1 MKAIPDAAADTV
13 EALKTRFFSYLD
25 NKDGV
30 DPREIITKIQD
41 AALPIDV
48 TIRKN
53 ETTLKEALEKILE
66 IKEEMKNMKAKDFHV
81 FAHFDHAL
89 YDLKGK
95 ILNLPVYE
103 LLGGVRREEIP
114 LEHIV
119 SFLPTPEEVAEEA
132 KMAVD
137 AGYRAIKLHVNREP
151 ENAERRV
158 KAVREAIGPDIPLAI
173 DMGMAYNPIDAAR
186 LLERLD
192 KECGLNFAE
201 QPLNPYDISGQ
212 QFLRSKVM
220 VPLTADHSGMV

>member
-1 MKAIPDAAADTV
+1 MALMKDMATILIG
-13 EALKTRFFSYLD
+13 E
-25 NKDGV
+25 
-30 DPREIITKIQD
+30 DPLRIND
-41 AALPIDV
+41 
-48 TIRKN
+48 
-53 ETTLKEALEKILE
+53 ILGKME
-66 IKEEMKNMKAKDFHV
+66 RSISGQYAENWHV

-173 DMGMAYNPIDAAR
+173 DMGM
-186 LLERLD
+186 E
-192 KECGLNFAE
+192 
-201 QPLNPYDISGQ
+201 
-212 QFLRSKVM
+212 
-220 VPLTADHSGMV
+220 